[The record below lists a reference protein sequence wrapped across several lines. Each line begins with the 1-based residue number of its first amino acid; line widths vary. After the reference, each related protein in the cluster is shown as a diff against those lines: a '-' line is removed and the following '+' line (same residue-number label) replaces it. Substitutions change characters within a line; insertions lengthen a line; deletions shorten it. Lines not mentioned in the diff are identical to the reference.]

1 MTLIEFLKRLIVLE
15 VSNERVKDELA
26 LLYDFTFHEAFKILD
41 RDSKG
46 SLEVYDLISALQRE
60 FGITR
65 FNEKEMGLFLLRYD
79 RYQGRK
85 INMWDFADT
94 FTPK

>member
-15 VSNERVKDELA
+15 VANERVKDELA

-46 SLEVYDLISALQRE
+46 SLEVNDMIAAL
-60 FGITR
+60 
-65 FNEKEMGLFLLRYD
+65 
-79 RYQGRK
+79 
-85 INMWDFADT
+85 
-94 FTPK
+94 